1 MVGFDAVKSKTQ
13 TGTFVPSESSNDS
26 ETMTMSTRKEM
37 LFTSLVTTVIL
48 LDCQAKTGCI
58 SFSNFMSVSDLHI
71 GLMSVGS
78 ASIGWKMQSIE
89 SFFIFAFVYH
99 LCYLYVSTSSRYV
112 LVIYDSDPR
121 PTDRKRYIL
130 SLIILAE
137 VVLLNCISHK
147 HEWTNMTKNNF
158 AYYIIVFLMFYGT
171 IYYIYD
177 HNLGLGTLSGSLLC
191 ESFFL
196 ALIKRLQ

>member
-1 MVGFDAVKSKTQ
+1 MPSKAKTQ
-13 TGTFVPSESSNDS
+13 PETFVPSESSNDS
-26 ETMTMSTRKEM
+26 ETMTMTARQEM
-37 LFTSLVTTVIL
+37 LFTSLVTTIIL

-58 SFSNFMSVSDLHI
+58 TLPSLISVSDLHM
-71 GLMSVGS
+71 GLMSGGS
-78 ASIGWKMQSIE
+78 ASMGWKMQSIE

-99 LCYLYVSTSSRYV
+99 LCYLYVSSSSRYV

-137 VVLLNCISHK
+137 AVLLNCISHK
-147 HEWTNMTKNNF
+147 HKWTNMTKNDF
-158 AYYIIVFLMFYGT
+158 AYYIIVFFIFYGT

-177 HNLGLGTLSGSLLC
+177 HNLGLGALLGSLCC
-191 ESFFL
+191 ELFFL
-196 ALIKRLQ
+196 AFIKCLQ

>member
-1 MVGFDAVKSKTQ
+1 MPSKAKTQ
-13 TGTFVPSESSNDS
+13 SETSVPSESSNDS
-26 ETMTMSTRKEM
+26 ETMTMSARQEM
-37 LFTSLVTTVIL
+37 LFTSLVTTIIL

-58 SFSNFMSVSDLHI
+58 SLPSFISVSDLHI

-99 LCYLYVSTSSRYV
+99 LCYLYVSTSCRYV

-121 PTDRKRYIL
+121 PTDRRRYIL

-147 HEWTNMTKNNF
+147 HGWTNMTKNNF
-158 AYYIIVFLMFYGT
+158 AYYIIVFLVFYGT

-177 HNLGLGTLSGSLLC
+177 HNLGLGALLGSLFC
-191 ESFFL
+191 EFIFL

>member
-1 MVGFDAVKSKTQ
+1 MSTKVKTQ
-13 TGTFVPSESSNDS
+13 SDTDS
-26 ETMTMSTRKEM
+26 ETMTMSARKEM
-37 LFTSLVTTVIL
+37 LFTSLVTTIIL

-58 SFSNFMSVSDLHI
+58 SLPSFISVSDLHI

-130 SLIILAE
+130 SLIIFAE
-137 VVLLNCISHK
+137 VVLLNCIGHK
-147 HEWTNMTKNNF
+147 HKWTNMTNNHF
-158 AYYIIVFLMFYGT
+158 AYYIIVFLIFYGI

-177 HNLGLGTLSGSLLC
+177 HNLGRGALLGSLFC
-191 ESFFL
+191 ELFFL